1 MSFGARPVLRSRPAP
16 GPRAAVATGTA
27 PISHGGLI
35 HVPAAYDG
43 TGPTPLIVT
52 LHGAGGTAQHGLD
65 HLLAAAEDRGA
76 LLVSPRATRST
87 WDAVLGGFGPDVTL
101 IDTLLAEVFERYS
114 VDPLQVAVSGF
125 SDGASYALSLGL
137 ANGDLFTSVLAFSPG
152 FIAPAR
158 THGSPAVFVTHGI
171 ADDVLPIDRCSRR
184 VVPAL
189 RRAGYRVEY
198 REFDGPHTVPP
209 DLARAG
215 VAWALD
221 GPSHR

>member
-1 MSFGARPVLRSRPAP
+1 VSFGARPVLRSRPAS
-16 GPRAAVATGTA
+16 GPRTAVEAGTA
-27 PISHGGLI
+27 PIGHGGLV
-35 HVPAAYDG
+35 HVPAAYDE
-43 TGPTPLIVT
+43 TRPTPLIVT

-65 HLLAAAEDRGA
+65 HLLAVAEDRGA

-101 IDTLLAEVFERYS
+101 IDTLLAQVFERYS
-114 VDPLQVAVSGF
+114 VDPMQVAVSGF

-158 THGSPAVFVTHGI
+158 PRGSPAVFVTHGI
-171 ADDVLPIDRCSRR
+171 ADAVLPIDRCSRR
-184 VVPAL
+184 IVPAL

-198 REFDGPHTVPP
+198 REFVGPHTVPP
-209 DLARAG
+209 HLARAG
-215 VAWALD
+215 VDWALG
-221 GPSHR
+221 GPAHR